1 MPGAQIFQED
11 LRALEKCPTVFLCV
25 LVFTFYNLALN
36 MVYLDSACVCVC
48 VCVCVYVCVCLSQI
62 RVLYFLHS
70 GPGPEKVV
78 EKRYLQRQQTIFPE
92 YCQTIGQLTKQSRY

>member
-1 MPGAQIFQED
+1 MSFSF
-11 LRALEKCPTVFLCV
+11 VCV

-36 MVYLDSACVCVC
+36 WFILILRVCVC

-78 EKRYLQRQQTIFPE
+78 EKRYLQRHQTIFPE